1 MLTSH
6 LCTEGD
12 QNLGDDLVDDAKIRP
27 SDPNDCPPSTFKIAL
42 PTLLGLDALVDFVD
56 RVPVFDSPVE
66 FDSDLQCGKCN
77 IDEVRVAID
86 VDFLLSGRAVD
97 TRMQQCEQ
105 DKGLARRLTSSV
117 SVVKDPTGSLAPDG
131 VEWSAGQ
138 GLVEFPARLLLTDA
152 RLILTETIELARPG
166 QGCTCDGK
174 TVPVGQQS
182 RAINNNS
189 RWCRDAEAQV
199 LH

>member
-1 MLTSH
+1 M
-6 LCTEGD
+6 
-12 QNLGDDLVDDAKIRP
+12 
-27 SDPNDCPPSTFKIAL
+27 
-42 PTLLGLDALVDFVD
+42 DFVD

-97 TRMQQCEQ
+97 TRTQQCEQ

-166 QGCTCDGK
+166 
-174 TVPVGQQS
+174 
-182 RAINNNS
+182 
-189 RWCRDAEAQV
+189 
-199 LH
+199 